1 MKVSTKGIYAV
12 EAMVDLAIH
21 SFCKPE
27 NIKNIASRRNLSV
40 KYLEQIIAALRRA
53 NLIVST
59 RGAQG
64 GYQLARQPKEITVLD
79 VLNAVENRLIPVECL
94 EKQPDCGINCEK
106 CATRRVWKEMWETFE
121 GITNTVT
128 IEDLVYQSK
137 QYEKKKEI
145 EYYI

>member
-21 SFCKPE
+21 SSCKPE

-64 GYQLARQPKEITVLD
+64 GYQLSREPGQITVLD
-79 VLNAVENRLIPVECL
+79 ILMAVEKKLIPVDCL
-94 EKQPDCGINCEK
+94 EKQTDCGINCEK
-106 CATRRVWKEMWETFE
+106 CVTRNVWKEMWENFE
-121 GITNTVT
+121 SVTKFVT
-128 IEDLVYQSK
+128 IEDLIVQSK
-137 QYEKKKEI
+137 QYEKIGI